1 MGHAIYRTRT
11 WVVAGI
17 REFFSWDWQHSGSL
31 CWHPP
36 DPKPMKAS
44 AFTLARLTR
53 DLIITIA
60 MIIIRPTVITG
71 TQMSIGGTEPII
83 ATTTIPIPVGTTI
96 RIDQASVKFGSA
108 FFSFRLQSG
117 GRRV

>member
-1 MGHAIYRTRT
+1 
-11 WVVAGI
+11 
-17 REFFSWDWQHSGSL
+17 
-31 CWHPP
+31 
-36 DPKPMKAS
+36 MKAS

-71 TQMSIGGTEPII
+71 TQMSIGGTGGIEPII
-83 ATTTIPIPVGTTI
+83 ATTTIRIPVGTTI

-108 FFSFRLQSG
+108 FFSFRLQAG
-117 GRRV
+117 GNASDRIPGLVVKARAACI